1 MNLLPTYQEKINS
14 LKATLAMMTSEE
26 KVRFGAFYES
36 ELNYFEA
43 LAAEAA

>member
-14 LKATLAMMTSEE
+14 LKAILAMMTSEE
-26 KVRFGAFYES
+26 KARFGNFYET

-43 LAAEAA
+43 LAAETA